1 MLFRSELGT
10 ESSLNVPMETICGTL
25 QVAIELWRP
34 PKASVRGKL
43 LFVGMETYPADCVE
57 YGPARELHQANHKEF
72 FVQDQL

>member
-1 MLFRSELGT
+1 MNLELGT
-10 ESSLNVPMETICGTL
+10 ESSLNVPMEAICGTL

-57 YGPARELHQANHKEF
+57 DGPAEVLH
-72 FVQDQL
+72 